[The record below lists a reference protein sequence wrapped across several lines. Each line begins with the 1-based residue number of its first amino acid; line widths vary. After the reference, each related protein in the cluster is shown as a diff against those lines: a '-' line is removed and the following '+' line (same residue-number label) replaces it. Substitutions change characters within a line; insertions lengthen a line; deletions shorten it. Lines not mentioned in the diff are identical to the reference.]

1 MRKGLAE
8 ARKAVDE
15 YKTPTMAEAVEKLK
29 VKGVDSSIVHKPLEP
44 LLHFHGLPTDRGWPR
59 VARWMPRSS

>member
-15 YKTPTMAEAVEKLK
+15 YKTPTMAEAVQKLK
-29 VKGVDSSIVHKPLEP
+29 VKGVDSSVVHKTP
-44 LLHFHGLPTDRGWPR
+44 
-59 VARWMPRSS
+59 